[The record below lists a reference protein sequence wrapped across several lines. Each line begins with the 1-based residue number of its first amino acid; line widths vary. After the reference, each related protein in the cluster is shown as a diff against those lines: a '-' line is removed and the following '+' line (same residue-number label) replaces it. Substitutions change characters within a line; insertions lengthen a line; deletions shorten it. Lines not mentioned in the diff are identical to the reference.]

1 MYMNYISNF
10 KKAVYSI
17 IHLYDILEKTKL
29 QEQKSNPKAR
39 GLGEEIN

>member
-1 MYMNYISNF
+1 MVSLKGVDFMYMNYISNF

-29 QEQKSNPKAR
+29 
-39 GLGEEIN
+39 